1 MTQPGRA
8 IDWGAG
14 GADAGFRCDL
24 PGVDVVNGGSYE
36 VQADGE
42 EAQWTRCELELKPV
56 RK

>member
-14 GADAGFRCDL
+14 GADAGLRCDS
-24 PGVDVVNGGSYE
+24 PGVHVVNGGSYE